1 MFEFVV
7 WVIDSAGR
15 HWEEEEVFATY
26 DDAYAFGLHLAE
38 DMCSEEDWYIE
49 RRIDGQFDCY
59 IGF

>member
-15 HWEEEEVFATY
+15 HWEEETFTIYEA
-26 DDAYAFGLHLAE
+26 AYNFGVHLAE